1 MHSTCL
7 LQLLDHT
14 DAGGM
19 NYTRVPNDVAGALPR
34 HRARSDAAAE
44 TEDVPPSTAYEQTA
58 ILNAAKNMAFRACK
72 VVR

>member
-1 MHSTCL
+1 MRRVL
-7 LQLLDHT
+7 RQLLDHT

-19 NYTRVPNDVAGALPR
+19 YYTSVPYDVAGALQR
-34 HRARSDAAAE
+34 HRAGSDAAVE

-58 ILNAAKNMAFRACK
+58 ILNAAENMAFRACK